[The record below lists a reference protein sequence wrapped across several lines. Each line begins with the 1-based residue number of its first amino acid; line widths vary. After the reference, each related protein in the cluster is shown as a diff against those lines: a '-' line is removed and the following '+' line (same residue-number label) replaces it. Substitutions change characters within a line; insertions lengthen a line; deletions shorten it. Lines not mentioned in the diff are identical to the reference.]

1 MTTQAELDQARA
13 AGARAAAQA
22 QAIADAAEPSLID
35 RIESAASSALHAVE
49 DPITS
54 ALSGATQTASNAVGA
69 AADTANEVL
78 NVMKWIGIVILVF
91 VALLAFLWL
100 AFAVFG
106 LVWAGNT
113 LRAIVPGLA
122 PAAVAVARASR

>member
-1 MTTQAELDQARA
+1 MATQEEIDQARA
-13 AGARAAAQA
+13 AGIRAAAQA
-22 QAIADAAEPSLID
+22 QAIADAAEPSLLD
-35 RIESAASSALHAVE
+35 RVEAAGSSLLHAVE
-49 DPITS
+49 DPITN
-54 ALSGATQTASNAVGA
+54 AISGATTTAGNAVGA
-69 AADTANEVL
+69 AADTASQVL
-78 NVMKWIGIVILVF
+78 NVFKWVGIVILVL